1 MATWQYKIKS
11 GVALRE
17 AIDNEDMEQVVKCL
31 LLCYRELLNKLN
43 GVDKWYHETD
53 IHDSIGV
60 LMAYE
65 LCPDDD
71 EDFINDALA
80 EFYDLCDELGAW
92 ICTINEEV

>member
-1 MATWQYKIKS
+1 MATWKYTIKT

-17 AIDNEDMEQVVKCL
+17 AIDNEDMEQVVKYL
-31 LLCYRELLNKLN
+31 LLCYQELLNKLS
-43 GVDKWYHETD
+43 DDDEYYEID

-71 EDFINDALA
+71 EDFINDALS
-80 EFYDLCDELGAW
+80 EFYDLCDELSAW
-92 ICTINEEV
+92 IYTTNEEV